1 MIDLDTAMSWTSN
14 TEILGISVASWSLAC
29 AVAVG
34 TYALVTF
41 VLRMALLQASRYA
54 SRSATVL
61 DDAAVEVLGGTSYA
75 LLALVSVLIGLG
87 LLDLPDRWSD
97 RVGQLWFVALAL
109 QVALWASRG
118 IGIGL
123 RRYTQQHSSPGM
135 TQVSASATLMSWGL
149 RTVLWAI
156 VLLSMLSNLGVNIT
170 AFVASLG
177 VGGIAVALAVQNILG
192 DLFASLSIAVD
203 KPFEVGDSITVNG
216 ISGTV
221 EHVGLKSTRIRG
233 VVGEQIVMSNTDL
246 LKNTISNYKR
256 LEERRIAFTIGV
268 DYRTTP
274 EQLQAIPGLLRRLI
288 ESRDQLRFDRAHFK
302 GFGPHS
308 LDFEVVYIVLSPDYV
323 LYMDAQQAI
332 NIDLMQNFQEMG
344 VRFAFPT
351 RTVILSNESE
361 PAPSAPGETAGGAL
375 RPPGRD
381 TAHGVS
387 APAGPL

>member
-1 MIDLDTAMSWTSN
+1 MIDLDAAVSWTSD
-14 TEILGISVASWSLAC
+14 TDVFGISIANWALAG
-29 AVAVG
+29 ATAVG
-34 TYALVTF
+34 SYLVMALVLRFALRRAATF
-41 VLRMALLQASRYA
+41 AGNTTNTA
-54 SRSATVL
+54 
-61 DDAAVEVLGGTSYA
+61 DDAIVDILGGTRHA
-75 LLALVSVLIGLG
+75 LLALIALLIGLG
-87 LLDLPDRWSD
+87 LLDLPVRWST
-97 RVGQLWFVALAL
+97 RVGQLWFVVLAL

-118 IGIGL
+118 IGVGL
-123 RRYTQQHSSPGM
+123 HRYTRQHASPGM

-203 KPFEVGDSITVNG
+203 KPFEVGDSISVNG

-256 LEERRIAFTIGV
+256 LAERRISFNIGV
-268 DYRTTP
+268 TYDATP
-274 EQLQAIPGLLRRLI
+274 AQLQAIPGLLRNLI
-288 ESRDQLRFDRAHFK
+288 SSHEKLRFDRAHFK
-302 GFGPHS
+302 GFGESS
-308 LDFEVVYIVLSPDYV
+308 LDFEVVYIVQSPDYL

-332 NIDLMQNFQEMG
+332 NIGLIKAFKELG
-344 VRFAFPT
+344 VEFAFPT
-351 RTVILSNESE
+351 RTVVVTHADAARL
-361 PAPSAPGETAGGAL
+361 PAPPSEVQAMPT
-375 RPPGRD
+375 
-381 TAHGVS
+381 
-387 APAGPL
+387 PATS